1 MPRDSRRKFEL
12 LIAACLALGLACPEA
27 VHPSPP
33 SSFTKL
39 EHRWVD
45 LKENGSAQE
54 AQRSWG
60 TAERYYLQAQAVAR
74 RIGSESNQLLE
85 TEARL
90 ANVRLLGGKEQ
101 LAEED
106 YKNVIELLKKKKKDK
121 TLHQE
126 TMIWV
131 EDLADTY
138 VLKAGKKADDRSL
151 NYINHAVRIRDVI
164 SGDRH
169 PRMSATLQ
177 HLCNIYQ
184 MRHDWGA
191 LDRTSQ
197 RLLKVDRLRYG
208 RDHERVAQDLYC
220 IASAKYRQ
228 GLHAD
233 AESYI
238 RQALD
243 IYLKKERPQAL
254 AIALSK
260 TQLAHILRS
269 QKQYKLAEEEAR
281 SALSWMER
289 ELGKNS
295 YNANHNRDLL
305 ASILLDE
312 GKINEAVAEYETSLA
327 IAESALGKS
336 SRELIPYMERLKSA
350 YSRQKA
356 RGKIKEIDSRIRALG
371 GKVKQ

>member
-1 MPRDSRRKFEL
+1 MLRDSRKKSEI
-12 LIAACLALGLACPEA
+12 LIAACLALGLALPEA
-27 VHPSPP
+27 ALSAPP
-33 SSFTKL
+33 ASGSKL

-54 AQRSWG
+54 AQRSWS

-74 RIGSESNQLLE
+74 RIGPESNQLLE

-101 LAEED
+101 LAEEG
-106 YKNVIELLKKKKKDK
+106 YKTVIELLKKKKKDK

-138 VLKAGKKADDRSL
+138 VAKAGNRADDRSL
-151 NYINHAVRIRDVI
+151 NYVNHAVKIRDVI
-164 SGDRH
+164 SGDKH

-191 LDRTSQ
+191 LDRTAQ
-197 RLLKVDRLRYG
+197 RLLKVDELRFG
-208 RDHERVAQDLYC
+208 RDHDRVAQDLYC
-220 IASAKYRQ
+220 IASAKYSQ

-233 AESYI
+233 AESYV

-243 IYLKKERPQAL
+243 IYLKKERPPAL

-281 SALSWMER
+281 SALAWMER

-295 YNANHNRDLL
+295 YNANHNRELL

-312 GKINEAVAEYETSLA
+312 GKTSEAVAQYETSLA
-327 IAESALGKS
+327 IAEKALGKGN
-336 SRELIPYMERLKSA
+336 RELIPYMERLKSA
-350 YSRQKA
+350 YTRQKA
-356 RGKIKEIDSRIRALG
+356 RGKVKEIDSRIRALG
-371 GKVKQ
+371 GKVK

>member
-1 MPRDSRRKFEL
+1 MLSDSRKKSEI
-12 LIAACLALGLACPEA
+12 LIAACLALGLVLPEA
-27 VHPSPP
+27 ALSAPP
-33 SSFTKL
+33 SSGSKL

-54 AQRSWG
+54 AQRSWS

-74 RIGSESNQLLE
+74 RIGPESNQLLE

-101 LAEED
+101 LAEEG
-106 YKNVIELLKKKKKDK
+106 YETVIELLKKKKKDK

-138 VLKAGKKADDRSL
+138 VAKAGNRADDRSL
-151 NYINHAVRIRDVI
+151 KYINHAVKIRDVI
-164 SGDRH
+164 SGDKH

-197 RLLKVDRLRYG
+197 RLLKVDELRFG
-208 RDHERVAQDLYC
+208 RDHDRVAQDLYC
-220 IASAKYRQ
+220 IASAKYSQ

-233 AESYI
+233 AESYV

-243 IYLKKERPQAL
+243 IYLKKERPPAL

-281 SALSWMER
+281 SALAWMER

-295 YNANHNRDLL
+295 YSANHNRDLL
-305 ASILLDE
+305 ASIMLDE
-312 GKINEAVAEYETSLA
+312 GKTSEAAAQYETSLA
-327 IAESALGKS
+327 IAEKALGKGN
-336 SRELIPYMERLKSA
+336 RELIPYMERLKSA
-350 YSRQKA
+350 YTRQKA
-356 RGKIKEIDSRIRALG
+356 RGKVKEIDSRIRALG
-371 GKVKQ
+371 GKVN

>member
-1 MPRDSRRKFEL
+1 MPSDSKRKSEF
-12 LIAACLALGLACPEA
+12 LIAACLALGLSCPEA
-27 VHPSPP
+27 VFSAPP
-33 SSFTKL
+33 ASGSKL

-54 AQRSWG
+54 AQRSWS

-74 RIGSESNQLLE
+74 RIGPDSNQLLE

-101 LAEED
+101 LAEEG
-106 YKNVIELLKKKKKDK
+106 YKNVLELLKKKKRDK

-151 NYINHAVRIRDVI
+151 SYINHAVKIRDVI
-164 SGDRH
+164 SGDKH

-220 IASAKYRQ
+220 IASAKYHQ

-233 AESYI
+233 AESYV
-238 RQALD
+238 RQGLD
-243 IYLKKERPQAL
+243 IYLKKERPPAL

-305 ASILLDE
+305 AVTLLDE

-327 IAESALGKS
+327 IAEATLGKS
-336 SRELIPYMERLKSA
+336 NRELIPYMERLKSA

-356 RGKIKEIDSRIRALG
+356 RSKVKEIDSRIRALG
-371 GKVKQ
+371 GKVK